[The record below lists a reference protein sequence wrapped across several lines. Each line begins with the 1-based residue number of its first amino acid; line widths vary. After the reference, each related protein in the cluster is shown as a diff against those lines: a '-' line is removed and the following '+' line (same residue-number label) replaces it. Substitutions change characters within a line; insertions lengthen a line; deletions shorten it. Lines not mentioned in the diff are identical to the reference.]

1 MLGWFGYN
9 TALTVAEQTELARL
23 GVRVAWLAIPIALL
37 LLCAALIRR
46 FYPLG
51 GPEWETAKEELAR
64 RHEEKQRAY
73 EEEMLRKA

>member
-9 TALTVAEQTELARL
+9 TALTVAAQTDLAKL
-23 GVRVAWLAIPIALL
+23 GVRVAWLAIPIVLL

-51 GPEWETAKEELAR
+51 GPEWDRTKEELAR
-64 RHEEKQRAY
+64 LHEEKQRAY
-73 EEEMLRKA
+73 EEEMLQAR

>member
-9 TALTVAEQTELARL
+9 AALNVSAQEPLAKL

-37 LLCAALIRR
+37 FLCALLIAR

-51 GPEWETAKEELAR
+51 GEEWDRAKEELAR

-73 EEEMLRKA
+73 EAEMLNR